1 MLQNFDHP
9 RLRDNRKRKRNQSV
23 PARPPLGP
31 GRSSQTSNESASWL
45 LPFWSDRGSKPMMLN
60 PEQCWAKAA
69 ECWDAARRA
78 RYVEAQRLY
87 EEIGE
92 QWMLVAD
99 QIADGQQS
107 RAVLAAR

>member
-1 MLQNFDHP
+1 
-9 RLRDNRKRKRNQSV
+9 
-23 PARPPLGP
+23 
-31 GRSSQTSNESASWL
+31 
-45 LPFWSDRGSKPMMLN
+45 MMLN

-78 RYVEAQRLY
+78 RYADARRLY

-99 QIADGQQS
+99 RIAEGQQS
-107 RAVLAAR
+107 RAALAAR

>member
-1 MLQNFDHP
+1 L
-9 RLRDNRKRKRNQSV
+9 
-23 PARPPLGP
+23 
-31 GRSSQTSNESASWL
+31 
-45 LPFWSDRGSKPMMLN
+45 LN

-78 RYVEAQRLY
+78 RYVDAQRLY

-107 RAVLAAR
+107 RAVLGAR

>member
-1 MLQNFDHP
+1 
-9 RLRDNRKRKRNQSV
+9 
-23 PARPPLGP
+23 
-31 GRSSQTSNESASWL
+31 
-45 LPFWSDRGSKPMMLN
+45 MMLN

-69 ECWDAARRA
+69 ECWNAARRA
-78 RYVEAQRLY
+78 RYVDARRLY

-107 RAVLAAR
+107 RTVLAAR